1 MPPVAINRAAVRRRL
16 AFAGRVLDRLRAGLG
31 PSPAELR
38 DAPYLEA
45 WVSERSSRADAREH
59 EGRPHF
65 SNAVSLRVQPQLVLT
80 LREALARGRGIKAAF
95 VYGSVANGRHTA
107 ASDIDLMVI
116 GADVTYADCFA
127 GLLTAENLLKR
138 PIHAHFVRAE
148 EWRGKLARGSAFV
161 TKVNARPKIFI
172 FGSADD
178 LQW

>member
-16 AFAGRVLDRLRAGLG
+16 ALAARVLDRLRAGLG

-45 WVSERSSRADAREH
+45 SVIDRSPGGDGRERD
-59 EGRPHF
+59 GRPGF

-80 LREALARGRGIKAAF
+80 LREALARAPGIKAAF
-95 VYGSVANGRHTA
+95 VYGSVANGRDTA

-138 PIHAHFVRAE
+138 PIHVQFVSTE
-148 EWRGKLARGSAFV
+148 EWRRKLARGSAFV

-178 LQW
+178 LRW

>member
-1 MPPVAINRAAVRRRL
+1 MPPVVVNHAAVRRRL
-16 AFAGRVLDRLRAGLG
+16 ALAGRVVDRLRAGLG

-45 WVSERSSRADAREH
+45 WVIEPSPGADAREH

-65 SNAVSLRVQPQLVLT
+65 SNAVSLRFQPQLVLT
-80 LREALARGRGIKAAF
+80 LREALARARGIKAAF
-95 VYGSVANGRHTA
+95 VYGSVADGRDTA

-138 PIHAHFVRAE
+138 PIHAQFVSAE
-148 EWRGKLARGSAFV
+148 DWRRKLARGSAFV
-161 TKVNARPKIFI
+161 TKVHARAKIFI

-178 LQW
+178 LQR